1 MGPKYGTILKNN
13 DTVGVM
19 FDTIEVEL
27 LLRAR
32 LASQL
37 TENSTEWPIK
47 THSFANPPSTPQSL
61 SFTKTTPFD

>member
-37 TENSTEWPIK
+37 TENSTEWLIRI
-47 THSFANPPSTPQSL
+47 HSFAQPPSTPQSL
-61 SFTKTTPFD
+61 SFTKTTPLD